1 MPPMSRVQLAVAS
14 VTGRGALVGAVVVM
28 AVSCWRGRGYG

>member
-14 VTGRGALVGAVVVM
+14 VAAAPVGAVVVM
-28 AVSCWRGRGYG
+28 AVSYEGGPWSGTG